1 MICPACKHRN
11 IDGADDCEK
20 CGQSLIAVELP
31 AAKADVGWESTV
43 VCEDL
48 SQVMAVP
55 PIAVSPTTT
64 LQEVV
69 DRLVA
74 GGVGC
79 VLVVSNDKLV
89 GIFSE
94 RDLLLKIGDKFNELK
109 SSPVRDYMTPDPETL
124 PPEAT
129 IAWALN
135 RMDVGGF
142 RHIPIVKEGH
152 PLAMVSVRD
161 LLQHLGKRYLAASA

>member
-1 MICPACKHRN
+1 VICRSCKHKN
-11 IDGADDCEK
+11 IDGAEDCEK
-20 CGQSLIAVELP
+20 CGQALVADEPPI
-31 AAKADVGWESTV
+31 AKADVGWESSV
-43 VCEDL
+43 AGELL
-48 SQVMAVP
+48 SQVMTVP
-55 PIAVSPTTT
+55 PIVVSPTTT
-64 LQEVV
+64 LREVV

-74 GGVGC
+74 GGVGA
-79 VLVVSNDKLV
+79 VLVVASDKLV

-94 RDLLLKIGDKFNELK
+94 RDLLLKIGDRFNEVQ
-109 SSPVRDYMTPDPETL
+109 SSPVRDFMTPDPESL

-135 RMDVGGF
+135 RMDVGGY
-142 RHIPIVKEGH
+142 RHIPIVREGH